1 MNSDWDVIIVGAGA
15 AGLMAAIFAA
25 RQEVNGVFPRVLLL
39 DGQTKIGA
47 KILVAGGG
55 RCNVTNEFV
64 AATRF
69 HNESDEASRTA
80 GAAQKHAHK
89 TFVGRVLR
97 AFSVEAT
104 HRFFSEVGVELKL
117 EETGKYFPVSDSA
130 RTVLN
135 ALFQEVQS
143 SGAVLKTDCR
153 VQSITTTA
161 TPSPLGKGVWGSPFW
176 QIHTSQ
182 GVFSS
187 RALLICTGGLALP
200 KSGSDGAGY
209 NFARQFGH
217 SIVQTTPALSP
228 LIAKNP
234 RHADLAGITLNARL
248 ILRDEKQVLTR
259 YDGSFLFTHI
269 GYSGPLA
276 LNISRHF
283 ARAKGAK
290 IYLNLRPDIEESAAH
305 WWHEL
310 VNANSKK
317 TLGKALSFLPE
328 RAANM
333 VAREAKVDAQ
343 IALGKINSEA
353 ARRVQKALFD
363 LELPV
368 TDVAPYYK
376 AEATAGGVSLS
387 EIEPATMMSKLQSGL
402 FFAGEVCDV
411 DGWLGGYNFQW
422 AWSSGA
428 VAGRNAARFAL
439 RKIVE

>member
-1 MNSDWDVIIVGAGA
+1 MNSEWDVIVIGAGA

-25 RQEVNGVFPRVLLL
+25 RQEVNGAYPRVLLL

-69 HNESDEASRTA
+69 HNESDEA
-80 GAAQKHAHK
+80 GAAQKHPHK

-104 HRFFSEVGVELKL
+104 HRFFSEAGVELKL
-117 EETGKYFPVSDSA
+117 EETGKYFPITDSA

-135 ALFQEVQS
+135 ALLEEVES
-143 SGAVLKTDCR
+143 SGAVLQTNCR
-153 VQSITTTA
+153 VTGIEHQ
-161 TPSPLGKGVWGSPFW
+161 KHW
-176 QIHTSQ
+176 QVRTSQ
-182 GVFSS
+182 GAFLAPS
-187 RALLICTGGLALP
+187 LIICTGGLALP

-209 NFARQFGH
+209 GFARQFGH

-228 LIAKNP
+228 LLANP
-234 RHADLAGITLNARL
+234 ARHADLSGITLNARL
-248 ILRDEKQVLTR
+248 TLRAEKQVLAR
-259 YDGSFLFTHI
+259 YDGSFLFTHV

-276 LNISRHF
+276 LNMSRHF
-283 ARAKGAK
+283 ARTKNAQ
-290 IYLNLRPDIEESAAH
+290 IYLNLLPEVEENAAR

-310 VNANSKK
+310 VNANAKK
-317 TLGKALSFLPE
+317 TLVRALSAFLPE
-328 RAANM
+328 RVASM
-333 VAREAKVDAQ
+333 VAREAKIDAQ
-343 IALGKINSEA
+343 IALGKINGEE
-353 ARRVQKALFD
+353 ARRVQNALFD
-363 LELPV
+363 LPLPV
-368 TDVAPYYK
+368 TEVAPYYK
-376 AEATAGGVSLS
+376 AEATAGGVSLN
-387 EIEPATMMSKLQSGL
+387 EIEPATMMSKLQPGL

-439 RKIVE
+439 KQ